1 MEVENSLSLEELEE
15 NHIEEVVCREFPTTQ
30 CGLPNLSRS
39 EIEVPTENSIVDVLK
54 SKLEVGSIVNNLE
67 EAYLLYCQYAHAKGF
82 SVRKGE
88 QRCFSHSKEI
98 QSKEFNCSCE
108 GSKDEKRSSKK
119 ISVYH
124 GLLELI
130 VKLD

>member
-54 SKLEVGSIVNNLE
+54 SK
-67 EAYLLYCQYAHAKGF
+67 
-82 SVRKGE
+82 
-88 QRCFSHSKEI
+88 
-98 QSKEFNCSCE
+98 
-108 GSKDEKRSSKK
+108 
-119 ISVYH
+119 
-124 GLLELI
+124 
-130 VKLD
+130 

>member
-15 NHIEEVVCREFPTTQ
+15 NHVEEVVCREFPTTQ

-67 EAYLLYCQYAHAKGF
+67 EAYL
-82 SVRKGE
+82 
-88 QRCFSHSKEI
+88 
-98 QSKEFNCSCE
+98 
-108 GSKDEKRSSKK
+108 
-119 ISVYH
+119 
-124 GLLELI
+124 
-130 VKLD
+130 